1 MSEPQG
7 ILGEVLAYGARVRTA
22 PYTDELRAGDAIDA
36 GIVQILDSNLSH
48 LSRELLH
55 QLGTAIGSDSA
66 LEQKT
71 SYSGLEDVDTPTNA
85 QSVVD
90 VIAWTRAV
98 SFCWGPFDL
107 TQDRIGS
114 DGATQ
119 MRSVTAC
126 VDAIG
131 GTASSLTLIVA
142 VTQGPGIPRSDNVIG
157 YASASASS
165 GRAQNQLTATVGPVA
180 FGQRRARAD
189 GSEFAAFADLWVWV
203 GWLSTSGT
211 DRIIAADAWESR

>member
-22 PYTDELRAGDAIDA
+22 PYTDELRTGDAIDA

-55 QLGTAIGSDSA
+55 QLGTAIGSDSV
-66 LEQKT
+66 LEKP
-71 SYSGLEDVDTPTNA
+71 SYSGLEDVDAPTNA

-90 VIAWTRAV
+90 VISWTRAV
-98 SFCWGPFDL
+98 SYCWGPFDL

-114 DGATQ
+114 DGTAQ
-119 MRSVTAC
+119 MRSITAC

-131 GTASSLTLIVA
+131 GTSTSLTLIVA
-142 VTQGPGIPRSDNVIG
+142 VTQGPGIPRSDNVLG

-180 FGQRRARAD
+180 FGQRRARGD

-203 GWLSTSGT
+203 GWLGTSGS
-211 DRIIAADAWESR
+211 DRVIAADIWESR

>member
-22 PYTDELRAGDAIDA
+22 PYTDELRTGDAIDA

-55 QLGTAIGSDSA
+55 QLGTAIGSDSV
-66 LEQKT
+66 LEQT
-71 SYSGLEDVDTPTNA
+71 SYSGLEDVDAPTNA

-90 VIAWTRAV
+90 VISWTRAV
-98 SFCWGPFDL
+98 SYCWGPFDL
-107 TQDRIGS
+107 TQDRVGS
-114 DGATQ
+114 DGTAQ

-131 GTASSLTLIVA
+131 GSSSSLTLIVA
-142 VTQGPGIPRSDNVIG
+142 VTQGPGTPRSDNVIG

-180 FGQRRARAD
+180 FGQRRARGD
-189 GSEFAAFADLWVWV
+189 GSEFAAFADLWVWI
-203 GWLSTSGT
+203 GWLSTSGS
-211 DRIIAADAWESR
+211 DRVIAADIWESR

>member
-55 QLGTAIGSDSA
+55 QLGTAIGSDSV
-66 LEQKT
+66 LEQT
-71 SYSGLEDVDTPTNA
+71 SYVGLEDLDEPTNA
-85 QSVVD
+85 GSVVD
-90 VIAWTRAV
+90 VIAWTREV

-107 TQDRIGS
+107 TQDRIDS
-114 DGATQ
+114 DGAAQT
-119 MRSVTAC
+119 RNVTAC

-131 GTASSLTLIVA
+131 GTSSSLTLLVA
-142 VTQGPGIPRSDNVIG
+142 VTQGPGIPRSDNVVG

-165 GRAQNQLTATVGPVA
+165 GRSSNQLTATLGPIA

-189 GSEFAAFADLWVWV
+189 GGEFAAFADLWVWV

-211 DRIIAADAWESR
+211 DRIIAADIWESR